1 MLAKT
6 TRNVARIAVAGAL
19 IVVPLGALA
28 VTASAAE
35 PDSSTQSVSGPIP
48 LQGTEIDCHHHHH
61 HHRLGDGRDDQGPWF
76 PRPDNGFLGPG
87 PQPFQQFQP
96 PTGSAG

>member
-1 MLAKT
+1 MLSKT
-6 TRNVARIAVAGAL
+6 RRNVVRVAVAAAL
-19 IVVPLGALA
+19 IAVPLGALA

-35 PDSSTQSVSGPIP
+35 PDASVQSVSGPMP
-48 LQGTEIDCHHHHH
+48 LQGTEISHHHHH
-61 HHRLGDGRDDQGPWF
+61 HHHQLGDGDDDQGPWF
-76 PRPDNGFLGPG
+76 PGQNNGFAGPG